1 MSGSP
6 SMCQLTLEWRK
17 RNSNTIF
24 VYFPPP
30 RFIHWSS
37 PRVLTFVHS
46 ISDQMLGQFLSR
58 FFYFAWLCICLDSLP
73 QCLFLS
79 PPVSGMSVFLPL
91 SFNLSPFLFLP
102 PLSIFVSVSP
112 SPSLFQS
119 IYTRPS
125 VCHSPLYVKYTCAL
139 LVSLPILPLC
149 LPGSSLMW
157 LFL

>member
-58 FFYFAWLCICLDSLP
+58 FFTLPGFASSLTLYP
-73 QCLFLS
+73 
-79 PPVSGMSVFLPL
+79 SVFGFSLEKL
-91 SFNLSPFLFLP
+91 VLHFDRRHSEERNISPTAAAT
-102 PLSIFVSVSP
+102 SG
-112 SPSLFQS
+112 
-119 IYTRPS
+119 R
-125 VCHSPLYVKYTCAL
+125 L
-139 LVSLPILPLC
+139 L
-149 LPGSSLMW
+149 
-157 LFL
+157 